1 MADAWP
7 TVDAISTTWS
17 MFRDGQRISMASM
30 TIDSIPVAEGLADD
44 LGGGPDTETRSH
56 AEQFSAWAG
65 LVAVA
70 LFVAGSLVAGSAPR
84 PDATTGEVTTFLV
97 QHRSALLFGT
107 ALILLSVP
115 FFGCF
120 VGLLAGMLRDAEGG
134 RAPLAGAATVGWV
147 LLLAI
152 ASIGIL
158 VQVALTW
165 RGADRADP
173 GMVRFVYDVSSLST
187 YAVSATAVALSV
199 GATSFIIFRTRMV
212 PRWIAVFGLV
222 EIVGNLVEVG
232 GMASR
237 EGLNAGGYGAGV
249 GPLLWAAWVAAMAI
263 ALVRCIGRER
273 AGSRAAVVLD

>member
-1 MADAWP
+1 MA
-7 TVDAISTTWS
+7 
-17 MFRDGQRISMASM
+17 FM
-30 TIDSIPVAEGLADD
+30 TIDSIPIVEAPTDD
-44 LGGGPDTETRSH
+44 LDGGADIDSRSR
-56 AEQFSAWAG
+56 AELFSAWAG

-84 PDATTGEVTTFLV
+84 PDASTGDVTTFLV
-97 QHRSALLFGT
+97 QHRSAVLFGT

-120 VGLLAGMLRDAEGG
+120 IGLLAGMLRDAEGG
-134 RAPLAGAATVGWV
+134 RAPLAGAATVGWILV
-147 LLLAI
+147 LAI

-165 RGADRADP
+165 RGADQADP

-187 YAVSATAVALSV
+187 YAVSATAVVLSV

-222 EIVGNLVEVG
+222 EIVGNFVEVG
-232 GMASR
+232 GLASR
-237 EGLNAGGYGAGV
+237 EGLNAGGYGAGI
-249 GPLLWAAWVAAMAI
+249 GPLLWAAWVAALAI

-273 AGSRAAVVLD
+273 GGIRAAAVLD